1 MHTDWILPGVGVV
14 MLIMAAL
21 DRRKTGEW
29 TTRQRTWLMIGGVFV
44 AVALLNVLG

>member
-1 MHTDWILPGVGVV
+1 MRAGWILTGVGAV

-29 TTRQRTWLMIGGVFV
+29 TARQRTWLMIGGVFV
-44 AVALLNVLG
+44 SIGLLNALG